1 MIQLVLNVMRHAVTV
16 MEVIICIAII
26 ALRVIMNH
34 IIIFLLMIINA
45 KYVLCQTAKYAK
57 VIALLTEVI
66 VKCNALNAKMD
77 IV

>member
-26 ALRVIMNH
+26 ALKVIMNH
-34 IIIFLLMIINA
+34 IIIFLLMIINV
-45 KYVLCQTAKYAK
+45 KYALCQTAKYAK